1 MVNKFTDHGDNLV
14 NNLKNIYICVVP
26 ALKLAL
32 TIPKHVSAVLAKTG
46 ARGIIEDH
54 EWIGRSAF
62 K

>member
-1 MVNKFTDHGDNLV
+1 M